1 MMASLNNVTKSFPFL
16 WCFQRCLNFL
26 GHVASVASVSHMLQS
41 SIGSS
46 CPKSPTRIIEMS
58 PNVLSLGS
66 RPRSLKY
73 ALLPCC
79 VRICMRAI
87 NAVPMKEISSMI
99 SRSTSC
105 QVSSN
110 FRKAAPSSSIFHAA
124 LGKTWKD
131 EQAVRAPN
139 PMLNAATP
147 VYAVSSTFAGT
158 FLQGRGCHKVE
169 TPLIGN
175 SSATKHI
182 HNHIYIKQT

>member
-1 MMASLNNVTKSFPFL
+1 
-16 WCFQRCLNFL
+16 
-26 GHVASVASVSHMLQS
+26 
-41 SIGSS
+41 
-46 CPKSPTRIIEMS
+46 
-58 PNVLSLGS
+58 
-66 RPRSLKY
+66 
-73 ALLPCC
+73 
-79 VRICMRAI
+79 
-87 NAVPMKEISSMI
+87 MI

-124 LGKTWKD
+124 LGKTWKA

-169 TPLIGN
+169 APLIEN
-175 SSATKHI
+175 SSATQHI
-182 HNHIYIKQT
+182 HTHTYIKQT